1 MTYNQEEMHGLLQG
15 LVLVKTIRVTN
26 INILGDFLIT
36 VQHLH
41 KGTWLRDKHLE
52 NLLKRI
58 IQLMDEF
65 SDFFPHPK
73 KPKYRS

>member
-1 MTYNQEEMHGLLQG
+1 MTNIQEEIHGMLHG

-26 INILGDFLIT
+26 INMLGDFLIT
-36 VQHLH
+36 IQHLH

-52 NLLKRI
+52 NILKRI

-65 SDFFPHPK
+65 SHFFPHPA
-73 KPKYRS
+73 RS